1 MENRNDNCGFILI
14 LSLYW
19 LQYMYI
25 SMFFFFFLPGTILS
39 ALDGTNADDLKT
51 SSRGH
56 CGPYLFAFEIG
67 VYSFQ

>member
-1 MENRNDNCGFILI
+1 
-14 LSLYW
+14 
-19 LQYMYI
+19 MYI

>member
-1 MENRNDNCGFILI
+1 MENRNNCGFILI

-25 SMFFFFFLPGTILS
+25 SRFFLPGTILS